1 MMTIKHSVL
10 TLLAG
15 TVALSACAHG
25 PDPASRPAAGAPPI
39 TRDAVVAAQTAWC
52 AALVGIGAEHAAGR
66 DAKVMAKQV
75 LSTAYGYG
83 QGMVLF
89 KPTLTHG
96 AQTFRM
102 DEQGALAYFVGGD
115 PAYPDDGG
123 FALKGWST
131 CTPEPKGVVAEG
143 DMAVAMGNVHLV
155 GQDGSKGMVDKSF
168 GYRRNAK
175 GELVIVLHHSSL
187 PYSPK

>member
-1 MMTIKHSVL
+1 MTTKQSVL

-15 TVALSACAHG
+15 TFALSACAHG
-25 PDPASRPAAGAPPI
+25 SGAASPSAADAAPI
-39 TRDAVVAAQTAWC
+39 SRDAVVAAQTAWC

-66 DAKVMAKQV
+66 DAKAMAKEV
-75 LSTAYGYG
+75 LSTAYGYDAG
-83 QGMVLF
+83 IVLF

-102 DEQGALAYFVGGD
+102 DKQGALAYFVGGD
-115 PAYPDDGG
+115 PAYPDDSG

-155 GQDGSKGMVDKSF
+155 GKDGSKVMVDKSF
-168 GYRRNAK
+168 GYRRNTD